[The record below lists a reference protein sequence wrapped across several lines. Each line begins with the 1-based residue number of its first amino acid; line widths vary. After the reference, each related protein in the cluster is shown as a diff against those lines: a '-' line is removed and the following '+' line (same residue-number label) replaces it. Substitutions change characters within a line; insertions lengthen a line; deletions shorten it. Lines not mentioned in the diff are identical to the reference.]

1 MATAKKKVE
10 KEELVAT
17 VVREKEV
24 RTDFLENKIVSVK
37 YILKEGNGIKDPK
50 HVAHGGLLNGA
61 EIAIPAPTMDNG
73 KMKNLLTD
81 REKNGL
87 ESLLDGVNL
96 SIYGSFWKE
105 RDKDGKRGV
114 AYEMGILPIFLGKDE
129 LRLDISDPYDF
140 IKLKLLQACP
150 IVANSLDEINHRAT
164 NRFVL
169 TSASEQMAKEIDKV
183 GNKVQAYKLYVKYE
197 ESKQILRYTLRNLGR
212 TTNRSHKLD
221 FLQSELHKELEKNPS
236 LLVSI
241 MGDEYLKS
249 KVLLE
254 SCYEYGAIVKKDKKF
269 YTLDNEPVSDGDAPY
284 LDVASR
290 YLSSNLGQEMRLALE
305 AKLKH
310 LEE

>member
-1 MATAKKKVE
+1 MAVAKKQAVKKAAQEVEEKVI
-10 KEELVAT
+10 
-17 VVREKEV
+17 
-24 RTDFLENKIVSVK
+24 RTDFLEKKVVSVK
-37 YILKEGNGIKDPK
+37 YISKEGNGIKDPK
-50 HVAHGGLLNGA
+50 HVAFGGLLNGA

-81 REKNGL
+81 EEKSGL
-87 ESLLDGVNL
+87 EHILNGVNL
-96 SIYGSFWKE
+96 SIYGDFWKE
-105 RDKDGKRGV
+105 RLKDGSQGI
-114 AYEMGILPIFLGKDE
+114 AYEMGILPIYLSKDE
-129 LRLDISDPYDF
+129 LRLDMSDPYDF
-140 IKLKLLQACP
+140 IKFKVLVNCP

-169 TSASEQMAKEIDKV
+169 TSASEQMAKEISKV
-183 GNKVQAYKLYVKYE
+183 GNKVSAYKLYVKYE
-197 ESKQILRYTLRNLGR
+197 DNKQILRYTLRNLGR
-212 TTNRSHKLD
+212 NTNRSHKLD

-241 MGDEYLKS
+241 MGDEFLKT

-254 SCYEYGAIVKKDKKF
+254 SCYELGAVNKIDKKF
-269 YTLDNEPVSDGDAPY
+269 YTLDDEPVSDGDAPF

-290 YLSSNLGQEMRLALE
+290 YLASNLGQEMRLALE